1 MIFNIYFMKKEIFL
15 EKARKV
21 HGYRYQYPTLLDN
34 VMQMDL
40 IDVSF
45 EGRIYQQRVIKHFK
59 GSRPEN
65 KTVNKT
71 TEEFLISARKIW
83 NDKYDYSLTEYK
95 NARTKVKIIY
105 EGIVYEQWPN
115 GHLQGF
121 PVEGFLDKKIF
132 IEKSIRKWGKKYDY
146 SLVDFK
152 NAKSKVK
159 IIFNGKIYE
168 QTPNNHLNYSP
179 EKANKKTTEE
189 FILDGNLIHNS
200 KFNYDK
206 TIYMKTNI
214 KLIITCPIH
223 GDFEQTPN
231 SHLNGKGCPSC
242 KESSGEREVVKCLN
256 KMDINF
262 IRQKKFDDCKNIFPL
277 PFDFYIASAR
287 TLIEFDGQQHFEP
300 VEIFGGIEAYNKL
313 KINDKIKNDYCEENY
328 INLIRIRYDQID
340 AIPEILWESL
350 KVFIK

>member
-1 MIFNIYFMKKEIFL
+1 MKFNIYFMKKEIFL

-21 HGYRYQYPTLLDN
+21 HGYRYQYPTLSDK

-40 IDVSF
+40 IDISF
-45 EGRIYQQRVIKHFK
+45 EGRIYKQRVIKHFK
-59 GSRPEN
+59 GNRPEN
-65 KTVNKT
+65 KTLNKT
-71 TEEFLISARKIW
+71 TEEFLLEARRVW
-83 NDKYDYSLTEYK
+83 NGKYDYSLTEYK

-105 EGIVYEQWPN
+105 DGIIYEQWPN

-121 PVEGFLDKKIF
+121 PVEGFLDQKIF
-132 IEKSIRKWGKKYDY
+132 IEKSIQKWGKKYDY

-159 IIFNGKIYE
+159 ILFNGKIYY
-168 QTPNNHLNYSP
+168 QTPNNHLKYAP
-179 EKANKKTTEE
+179 EKSNRKTTEE
-189 FILDGNLIHNS
+189 FILDANNVHDY
-200 KFNYDK
+200 KYNYDK
-206 TIYMKTNI
+206 SVYVRNQI

-231 SHLNGKGCPSC
+231 SHLNGSGCPLCNKSNGE
-242 KESSGEREVVKCLN
+242 KEIAKILN
-256 KMDINF
+256 KMKINF
-262 IRQKKFDDCKNIFPL
+262 IRQKKFDDCKNIYPL

-287 TLIEFDGQQHFEP
+287 TLVEFDGKQHFEP
-300 VEIFGGIEAYNKL
+300 VDIFGGIEAYNKL
-313 KINDKIKNDYCEENY
+313 KINDKIKNDYCEEHY

-340 AIPEILWESL
+340 MIPDILCESL